1 MTKKHTKKNPGGQ
14 PKVEIEIVNITPT
27 GSGNQATVGYVL
39 KKSDINEV
47 TLGLNNKVNI
57 PRKLGNNPVG
67 QVEVVFRIAVKGW
80 KFSNV
85 ATHAFKGKVKGGK
98 YSANDDVGSFPGGER
113 KYTDLFSKNFSCL
126 FNNDQLNTWKHSYH
140 VVGPA
145 PARSVYAVDPEIE
158 NQDIPTLS
166 ARRASGSR
174 SNPSRTGGAKRRRA
188 SR

>member
-1 MTKKHTKKNPGGQ
+1 MTKKHTPSLGGQ

-27 GSGNQATVGYVL
+27 VPGNQATVEYVL
-39 KKSDINEV
+39 KKSDIKGV
-47 TLGLNNKVNI
+47 TLGQNNKVNI

-67 QVEVVFRIAVKGW
+67 QVEVVFQIAVKGW

-158 NQDIPTLS
+158 NQDIPQL
-166 ARRASGSR
+166 RATRSSRPRSKSSRPSG
-174 SNPSRTGGAKRRRA
+174 TKRRRA

>member
-1 MTKKHTKKNPGGQ
+1 MIKKRIASVGGQ
-14 PKVEIEIVNITPT
+14 PKVEIEIVNITPA
-27 GSGNQATVGYVL
+27 GSGNQANVGYVL
-39 KKSDINEV
+39 KKSDIKGV
-47 TLGLNNKVNI
+47 KLGLDNKVYI

-67 QVEVVFRIAVKGW
+67 QVEVVFEIAVKGW

-98 YSANDDVGSFPGGER
+98 YSANDDVGSFPDGER
-113 KYTDLFSKNFSCL
+113 KYTDLFSKKFSCL
-126 FNNDQLNTWKHSYH
+126 FNNNQLNTWKHSYS

-166 ARRASGSR
+166 ARRAPSSISNSSR
-174 SNPSRTGGAKRRRA
+174 PSGAKRGRA